1 MKVRVGKKG
10 KKKFAKLELGL
21 QKTKVSKVR
30 VRENVKK
37 TLQLHH

>member
-21 QKTKVSKVR
+21 QDRIISKGR
-30 VRENVKK
+30 VRKNVKK
-37 TLQLHH
+37 ILQSHH